1 VSYVW
6 VSSQLNPPGIA
17 LSNRSKDND
26 VSWDVARGASSLMV
40 SSLAVASNGKA
51 SDVMWLG
58 MLRAVLGMSAGSSRA
73 SRLALS
79 LDDHVIQCRC
89 S

>member
-1 VSYVW
+1 
-6 VSSQLNPPGIA
+6 VSSQSNPPGIA
-17 LSNRSKDND
+17 LSDRGGDND
-26 VSWDVARGASSLMV
+26 MSWDVARGASSLMV

-51 SDVMWLG
+51 SDVAWVG
-58 MLRAVLGMSAGSSRA
+58 MSHAVLGMSAGSSRA

-79 LDDHVIQCRC
+79 LDDHVIRCQC